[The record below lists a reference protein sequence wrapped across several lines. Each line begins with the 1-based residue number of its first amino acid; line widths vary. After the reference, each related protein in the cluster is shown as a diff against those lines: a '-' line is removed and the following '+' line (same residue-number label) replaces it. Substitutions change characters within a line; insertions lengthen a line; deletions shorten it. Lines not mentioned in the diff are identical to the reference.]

1 MGARVTIAEWY
12 ERVNAA
18 WPAEVPP
25 LTDKEAVRALKR
37 LYRFA
42 TGREILN
49 RIEVTS
55 GNRYTWPRDGVWY
68 VNPDG
73 HHGWSGWK
81 SLVHDLAH
89 YLHGRV
95 LNPEER
101 PHSRA
106 HARLELKLAKEV
118 ARRGWL
124 DGSLKPATP
133 KLRLVTPESER
144 ERKIERRRAQ
154 VARLERKI
162 KALTTRLR
170 RAKRSLAGLERAR
183 AGTGGDS

>member
-1 MGARVTIAEWY
+1 MSRVTIATWY
-12 ERVNAA
+12 ERVNAV
-18 WPAEVPP
+18 WPPEVPP

-42 TGREILN
+42 TGRKLTD

-55 GNRYTWPRDGVWY
+55 GHRYTWRRYGVWY
-68 VNPDG
+68 VNPEG

-95 LNPEER
+95 LNPDER
-101 PHSRA
+101 PHSRR

-118 ARRGWL
+118 IRRGWL
-124 DGSLKPATP
+124 EGKLKTAPP

-144 ERKIERRRAQ
+144 ARRIELRVAQ
-154 VARLERKI
+154 IARLERKI
-162 KALTTRLR
+162 KALSTRLR
-170 RAKRSLAGLERAR
+170 TAKRSLAALAR
-183 AGTGGDS
+183 AARRLEIGQ